1 LQKNGRRE
9 RAGGKSVDVAKG
21 MRNLVQPK
29 EELMKIR
36 HGREGWQRVAGR
48 VERGA

>member
-1 LQKNGRRE
+1 MSFAEEGTE
-9 RAGGKSVDVAKG
+9 GEESVDVAKG

-36 HGREGWQRVAGR
+36 Q
-48 VERGA
+48 